1 VITSG
6 DTYIGRVAAR
16 NPSEWHSAF
25 RSTPLSRNRCHSS
38 LVCVLGENSALH
50 FEITKVDW
58 QVGLGCDFMEV
69 RQYLDLSETS
79 VSARVRLYLRSGY
92 LTSNVGTIGVSGYH
106 RFGEYRFTLI
116 RYSALTMAR
125 QVRLGDLFDLD
136 CSQLFDAY
144 GLPVA
149 ADSLMLLKA
158 CGHGTSGS
166 IQLVSRSLGLRLL
179 KSYPS
184 IYST

>member
-1 VITSG
+1 MITSG

-25 RSTPLSRNRCHSS
+25 RSTPLSRNRCQSS

-50 FEITKVDW
+50 FEIAKVDW
-58 QVGLGCDFMEV
+58 HVGSGYDFMEV
-69 RQYLDLSETS
+69 RQFLDLSATS

-92 LTSNVGTIGVSGYH
+92 LNSNVGSIGVSGYH
-106 RFGEYRFTLI
+106 PLGEYRFTLI
-116 RYSALTMAR
+116 RYSALTMASQAR
-125 QVRLGDLFDLD
+125 FGDLSDLD

-149 ADSLMLLKA
+149 ADTLMLLKA

-166 IQLVSRSLGLRLL
+166 IQLVSRDLGLRLL